1 MIQVL
6 NMLPTPRMLL
16 DLYVSELSDT
26 QGTLA
31 ALLAGEPGDYSIWIW
46 FPM

>member
-1 MIQVL
+1 
-6 NMLPTPRMLL
+6 MLL

-26 QGTLA
+26 KDTLA
-31 ALLAGEPGDYSIWIW
+31 ALLAGEPGQYSIWIW